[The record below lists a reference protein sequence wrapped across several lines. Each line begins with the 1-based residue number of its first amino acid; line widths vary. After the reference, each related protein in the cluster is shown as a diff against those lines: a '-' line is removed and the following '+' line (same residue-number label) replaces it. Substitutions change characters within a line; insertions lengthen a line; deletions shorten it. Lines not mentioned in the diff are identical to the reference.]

1 LEADIMEIA
10 EYIVKRGLNL
20 GADDIIATVI
30 NSNTKQIRFAN
41 NEIFLSTEWETVDVE
56 VFLSVG
62 KRLISSSLKNP
73 SPSET
78 FLSVSKDWN
87 LTKENIDKFLARMIK
102 MAKMIKP
109 KEDYY
114 GIASGNFKYGKLKDC
129 YDKRITKLSEENID
143 FVHEAINAAL
153 SEGAKRCAGVLYSSV
168 YTRYK
173 YTSNGISAREKG
185 TRINISIRAFREKDE
200 SAHSVSVS
208 RVLKY
213 FDPEKAGKEAG
224 EMVNEY
230 KNPVAGSA
238 GKYDI
243 IFSPMFMANLFN
255 YMSYA
260 FSAFEVDSGMSFLI
274 GELGKGV
281 ANNNVT
287 IIDDGRLPNGF
298 GSVLFDEE
306 GRPTKT
312 TKIIDRGILKTYLH
326 NTSTAK
332 KFNAEP
338 TGNAGI
344 VYPSFWNLVLE
355 KGDSSLEE
363 MISEIKNG
371 LYLTNTWYTRFR
383 DHRAGDFSTIPRDA
397 IFEIKNGKLG
407 KPIKGIRLSDN
418 MKNILKNIQLISKER
433 KQIQWWEAEKPVL
446 AGWVLCKGLN
456 ITKSSK

>member
-1 LEADIMEIA
+1 MEIA

-41 NEIFLSTEWETVDVE
+41 NEIVLNTEWETVDVE

-153 SEGAKRCAGVLYSSV
+153 SEGAKRCAGVLYSSM

-224 EMVNEY
+224 EMVN
-230 KNPVAGSA
+230 
-238 GKYDI
+238 
-243 IFSPMFMANLFN
+243 
-255 YMSYA
+255 
-260 FSAFEVDSGMSFLI
+260 
-274 GELGKGV
+274 
-281 ANNNVT
+281 
-287 IIDDGRLPNGF
+287 
-298 GSVLFDEE
+298 
-306 GRPTKT
+306 
-312 TKIIDRGILKTYLH
+312 
-326 NTSTAK
+326 
-332 KFNAEP
+332 
-338 TGNAGI
+338 
-344 VYPSFWNLVLE
+344 
-355 KGDSSLEE
+355 
-363 MISEIKNG
+363 
-371 LYLTNTWYTRFR
+371 
-383 DHRAGDFSTIPRDA
+383 
-397 IFEIKNGKLG
+397 
-407 KPIKGIRLSDN
+407 
-418 MKNILKNIQLISKER
+418 
-433 KQIQWWEAEKPVL
+433 
-446 AGWVLCKGLN
+446 
-456 ITKSSK
+456 